1 MKKIKQKIVFL
12 ALIGLLPTLL
22 FAQDIDDDQTN
33 DVDLLENTNNSHFE
47 LGKGLNL
54 NMNQGDYSFKISGMV
69 RPSYGYENFDLDT
82 AANNYFFI
90 GAARANFEGIAV
102 KEKVSFFIEA
112 DFVISFTLLEAFVAF
127 HINKKMKLSVGQ
139 KLTFTN
145 DRAYSLNESQL
156 SMVNRSALSNSF
168 TSNGREFGIFYES
181 SFQFGDVIINPLV
194 AITSG
199 DGMNSFGD
207 NSIDVDKGGLKYGGR
222 LEILPLGAFTGK
234 EGHKHVVDFHRE
246 EKLKLAINGSFSYN
260 VGASEQTGDGHGE
273 FELFDEDGNE
283 KFPNYGKFYIDLL
296 LKYKG
301 ISFSADFVNSFAYSN
316 KDIYSSQQAVIRFT
330 GEEVSSRYVLGTAF
344 NTQIDYLFSNQ
355 WGVNFRYTSL
365 MPEYEDYDQ
374 SILKKESW
382 YTLGVG
388 KYFKEDALKIQ
399 AMGSYIDGKDST
411 HPTDQSTLSNDRYE
425 VQVVAQI
432 IF

>member
-1 MKKIKQKIVFL
+1 MNKIKHKIVFL

-33 DVDLLENTNNSHFE
+33 DVDLLENTNTSNFE
-47 LGKGLNL
+47 LGNGLNL
-54 NMNQGDYSFKISGMV
+54 NMNEGDYSFKISGML
-69 RPSYGYENFDLDT
+69 RPSYGYEGFDRDT
-82 AANNYFFI
+82 SANNYLYV
-90 GAARANFEGIAV
+90 GAARINLEGKAV

-112 DFVISFTLLEAFVAF
+112 DFVNSFTLYEAFVAF
-127 HINKKMKLSVGQ
+127 HINEKMKLSVGQ

-145 DRAYSLNESQL
+145 DRAYSINESQL
-156 SMVNRSALSNSF
+156 SMVNRSPLSNSF
-168 TSNGREFGIFYES
+168 TTDGREFGIFYES
-181 SFQFGDVIINPLV
+181 SFQIGNVILNPLV

-222 LEILPLGAFTGK
+222 LEILPLGAFSGK
-234 EGHKHVVDFHRE
+234 EGHRHVVDFYRE

-260 VGASEQTGDGHGE
+260 VGASEKTGDGHGD
-273 FELFDEDGNE
+273 FQLFDENGKE

-301 ISFSADFVNSFAYSN
+301 ISFSADFVNSFAYSK
-316 KDIYSSQQAVIRFT
+316 KDIYSSPQAVIRFT
-330 GEEVSSRYVLGTAF
+330 GEEVSSKYVLGTAF
-344 NTQIDYLFSNQ
+344 NAQADYLFSNQ
-355 WGVNFRYTSL
+355 WGINIRYTTL
-365 MPEYEDYDQ
+365 MPEYENYDQ
-374 SILKKESW
+374 SILQKEDW

-388 KYFKEDALKIQ
+388 KYFKGDALKIQ
-399 AMGSYIDGKDST
+399 AMGSFIDGKDST
-411 HPTDQSTLSNDRYE
+411 NPTDLSTVTNDRYE
-425 VQVVAQI
+425 VHVVAQI